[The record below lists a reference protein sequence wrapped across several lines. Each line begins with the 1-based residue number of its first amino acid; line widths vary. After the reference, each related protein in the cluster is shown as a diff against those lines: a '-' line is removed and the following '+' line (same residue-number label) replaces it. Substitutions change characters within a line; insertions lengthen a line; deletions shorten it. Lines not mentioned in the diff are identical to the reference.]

1 MSGLVTVAVAGD
13 VSEAT
18 EIRSVLE
25 RAGIESQLEGAED
38 ELVGTPVDGPCHILV
53 EAPLLDAARDALA
66 DADEEEEEEL

>member
-38 ELVGTPVDGPCHILV
+38 ELAGTPVDGPCHILV